1 MSSDGNPHN
10 PHQGQPVLAAGEPIA
25 NAAAAVI
32 LLHGRGAPA
41 ESILSLTPEIGQ
53 PGFAYLAPQAEGYT
67 WYPHS
72 FLRPVAQNE
81 PRLSSALAA
90 VEAVLAHTEA
100 AGVSAEKVILLGFS
114 QGACL
119 ALEYAARNARRY
131 GGVVGFSGGLI
142 GATLRPYPGSLENTP
157 VFLGSGDPDAHVP
170 VSRVNE
176 SAEVLTRMGA
186 AVTKRLYPG
195 IGHTIIQDE
204 LDTVKAMLA
213 ALVKS

>member
-1 MSSDGNPHN
+1 MSSDANAHN
-10 PHQGQPVLAAGEPIA
+10 PHWGQPVLAAGEPLA
-25 NAAAAVI
+25 TAAAAAV

-41 ESILSLTPEIGQ
+41 ESILSLIPDIGQ
-53 PGFAYLAPQAEGYT
+53 PGFAYLAPQAQGHT

-90 VEAVLAHTEA
+90 VEAVLAHIEA

-142 GATLRPYPGSLENTP
+142 GASLRPYSGSLERTP

-170 VSRVNE
+170 ASRVSE

-213 ALVKS
+213 ALVK